1 VKFIYEQATKKTIKT
16 YQLHSPDIV
25 VGENTQQRQW
35 WFYSTA
41 IPTRAKALYSGT
53 RSQRSFILASFLHQ
67 TYYFLNTTYLRH

>member
-41 IPTRAKALYSGT
+41 IPTRAKDIAWE
-53 RSQRSFILASFLHQ
+53 RSRTLVREELFQ
-67 TYYFLNTTYLRH
+67 